1 MFWCF
6 FPLNF
11 GMQEFYRNSNY
22 HLYRNISGT
31 KAKLRLINCLSVERF
46 GGALNDKS
54 RSSALQN
61 KMEIKSIKGFYSGVV
76 DCSLGSKYSGNV
88 STEYL
93 LLFIIRLLPLS
104 STLAMFSCL
113 AFLKA
118 ARNLARSL
126 ADSGER
132 SLSINTV
139 GKQALFS
146 NSFLLNHTKS
156 QSIRD
161 RKRANIG
168 RGRGGPCISS
178 SFDVEGARVPTFGF
192 PVR

>member
-1 MFWCF
+1 
-6 FPLNF
+6 
-11 GMQEFYRNSNY
+11 
-22 HLYRNISGT
+22 
-31 KAKLRLINCLSVERF
+31 
-46 GGALNDKS
+46 
-54 RSSALQN
+54 
-61 KMEIKSIKGFYSGVV
+61 MEIKSIKGFYSGVV

-139 GKQALFS
+139 VDYCSFNQKFSQMPMFVFDNCQCALFLVIITGQDLS
-146 NSFLLNHTKS
+146 IFTS
-156 QSIRD
+156 QLHSWTN
-161 RKRANIG
+161 AL
-168 RGRGGPCISS
+168 
-178 SFDVEGARVPTFGF
+178 
-192 PVR
+192 

>member
-11 GMQEFYRNSNY
+11 GMQEFYHNSNY
-22 HLYRNISGT
+22 HLYHNISGT
-31 KAKLRLINCLSVERF
+31 KAKLRLINCLPVECSYRQRQPSLIKRF
-46 GGALNDKS
+46 GGALNDKN

-93 LLFIIRLLPLS
+93 LLFIIRLLPLT

-118 ARNLARSL
+118 AGNLARSL
-126 ADSGER
+126 ADSIYYYMNCGCR
-132 SLSINTV
+132 
-139 GKQALFS
+139 
-146 NSFLLNHTKS
+146 
-156 QSIRD
+156 
-161 RKRANIG
+161 
-168 RGRGGPCISS
+168 
-178 SFDVEGARVPTFGF
+178 
-192 PVR
+192 